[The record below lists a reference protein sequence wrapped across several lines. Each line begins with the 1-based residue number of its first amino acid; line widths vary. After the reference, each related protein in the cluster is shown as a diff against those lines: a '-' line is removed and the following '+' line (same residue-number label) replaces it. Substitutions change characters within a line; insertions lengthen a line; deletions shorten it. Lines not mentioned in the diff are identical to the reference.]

1 MYRAYLDSDSALGL
15 RPTPHIGTE
24 TKNAEGAKHTARKGE
39 AGEKQLLCGR
49 EIAKTAQPVFSF
61 AAQMANYIYVIVCKK
76 TRHAVLVRVGM
87 LTHTHVP
94 TYMNVTIHS

>member
-1 MYRAYLDSDSALGL
+1 MVVVHEASSANVEV
-15 RPTPHIGTE
+15 H
-24 TKNAEGAKHTARKGE
+24 
-39 AGEKQLLCGR
+39 QLLCGR

-94 TYMNVTIHS
+94 THMNVAIHS